1 MDKIGLLY
9 HPKIVAARTVVQQL
23 SAFLDSNGVAS
34 WGCSSWDEAAIR
46 DQSQGTGLAVSVGG
60 DGTILRVARA
70 VTPMSIPIL
79 GVNLGHLGFMT
90 EFSAEEI
97 VARMPS
103 VLKGEGWVDRRMML
117 QVEILRRR
125 SEDSESPSPEP
136 FYALNDAI
144 VGRGGVSRVV
154 YVEAT
159 IDGESLTTY
168 KADGVLVSTA
178 TGSTGYSLAAGGPI
192 LFPQSQDILVKSVC
206 PHLTM
211 GYALVLPPT
220 ATVELKVRT
229 DHEAMLSIDGQLQ
242 FSLDDG
248 DMVAIRRSPYSAS
261 FMRLRPNGFFYST
274 LEERLRLRK

>member
-1 MDKIGLLY
+1 
-9 HPKIVAARTVVQQL
+9 
-23 SAFLDSNGVAS
+23 
-34 WGCSSWDEAAIR
+34 
-46 DQSQGTGLAVSVGG
+46 
-60 DGTILRVARA
+60 
-70 VTPMSIPIL
+70 
-79 GVNLGHLGFMT
+79 
-90 EFSAEEI
+90 
-97 VARMPS
+97 
-103 VLKGEGWVDRRMML
+103 
-117 QVEILRRR
+117 
-125 SEDSESPSPEP
+125 
-136 FYALNDAI
+136 LNDAI

-192 LFPQSQDILVKSVC
+192 LFPQSQDILVKPVC

-261 FMRLRPNGFFYST
+261 FIRLRPNGFFYST